1 MLKRIVQAA
10 AVAALALGAGSAAQA
25 QDKVRISF
33 NPQIYSY
40 MPIFLAIDKGYFK
53 EQKLD
58 VEYTTYGGSALSQLP
73 MLARGDQ
80 DMAGMVTGPGFF
92 NQHAEGFGIKLIAS
106 LAESKKGWHDTMWVV
121 VRKDIYDSGAIKSF
135 ADFKG
140 RAIEGGPKGS
150 PVYLT
155 TLQALKS
162 VGLTFKDVQF
172 SERMRAVTDVIPLFR
187 NKAIDAMSIV
197 EPIAGA
203 LETEGLAVRW
213 KPAYEV
219 LPNYQEAFLAANP
232 KFLAEK
238 RDVVKRFLLA
248 YLKGAKDVTAGGG
261 KWTPDMRAAM
271 KKYGKMS
278 DEVIDK
284 IPGPQHAGQMGKIE
298 YESIQRQQDIWIAEG
313 LVKVK
318 TPLKEL
324 IDTTIIDEIRKE
336 QGIQ

>member
-1 MLKRIVQAA
+1 MLRKLGRKVAA
-10 AVAALALGAGSAAQA
+10 AALLLAATQANA

-53 EQKLD
+53 EQKID
-58 VEYTTYGGSALSQLP
+58 VEVSTYGGSALSQLP

-80 DMAGMVTGPGFF
+80 DIAGMVTGPGFF

-106 LAESKKGWHDTMWVV
+106 LAESKKGWHDTMWMMI
-121 VRKDIYDSGAIKSF
+121 RKDVYDSGAIKTY
-135 ADFKG
+135 ADLKG
-140 RAIEGGPKGS
+140 RQVEGGPKGS

-155 TLQALKS
+155 TLTAMKQG
-162 VGLTFKDVQF
+162 GLTVKDVVF
-172 SERMRAVTDVIPLFR
+172 TERMRSVADVLVLFR
-187 NKAIDAMSIV
+187 NKAIEFISTV
-197 EPIAGA
+197 EPIAGR
-203 LETEGLAVRW
+203 LEAEGLAVRW
-213 KPAYEV
+213 KAAYEV

-238 RDVVKRFLLA
+238 RDVVKRFLVA

-271 KKYGKMS
+271 VKYAKLT
-278 DEVIDK
+278 DDVIDK

-298 YESIQRQQDIWIAEG
+298 YESIQRQQDLWIAEG

-318 TPLKEL
+318 TPLKDL
-324 IDTTIIDEIRKE
+324 IDTSIIDEIRKE
-336 QGIQ
+336 QGIK